1 MKAKA
6 IKWMLGTLFVAFIIW
21 ISYNSDQQGYKKNN
35 SIPSLPQAIGKETV
49 LITSAG
55 QSTDT
60 YLVKDI
66 ANKLLI
72 HNFFMPQAVEPDLE
86 GINTVVFVVGF
97 SELGEKLHGITF
109 EEEKKRVDSLLG
121 SLRNN
126 EVTIITVYLGGK
138 QRRNFN
144 TDVLLDM
151 TCRESQYIIA
161 TISADEDNY
170 LSDLSAKYQVPL
182 TLVRNV
188 KDISEPFA
196 SAFR

>member
-1 MKAKA
+1 MKS
-6 IKWMLGTLFVAFIIW
+6 ILLRSLGVLLAVIFITW
-21 ISYNSDQQGYKKNN
+21 LSYHAEQQTSQKNN
-35 SIPSLPQAIGKETV
+35 SVPSLPRAIGKETV

-97 SELGEKLHGITF
+97 SELGERLHEITF
-109 EEEKKRVDSLLG
+109 EEEKRRVESLLKN
-121 SLRNN
+121 LRENKMT
-126 EVTIITVYLGGK
+126 VITVYLGGK
-138 QRRNFN
+138 HRRNAN
-144 TDVLLDM
+144 TDALLEM
-151 TCRESQYIIA
+151 TCKDSQYIIA
-161 TISADEDNY
+161 TLSADEDDF
-170 LSDLSAKYQVPL
+170 LSEISRKYQVPF
-182 TLVRNV
+182 TLVRNI